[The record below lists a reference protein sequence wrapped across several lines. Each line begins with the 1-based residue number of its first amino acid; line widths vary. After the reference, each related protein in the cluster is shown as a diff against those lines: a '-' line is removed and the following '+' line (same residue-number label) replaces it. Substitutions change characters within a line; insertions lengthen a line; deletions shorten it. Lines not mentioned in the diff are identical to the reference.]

1 MIRPLLLLLL
11 GAASTPW
18 EGVVPC
24 EAHLILTR
32 QPQQILVA
40 SGVCRSLLGEPARYH
55 YQLVAER
62 WGRNSSCSSQG
73 GTIELGAHQET
84 QLAQTTVNL
93 SPTDHFLLR
102 LRVYDAAGRLVA
114 QDSARQDP

>member
-40 SGVCRSLLGEPARYH
+40 SGVCRSYH

-62 WGRNSSCSSQG
+62 WGRNSSRSSQG

-102 LRVYDAAGRLVA
+102 LRVYDAAGHLVA